1 MKASALKM
9 VRNTPAPVAT
19 SPDQSAPVEPVK
31 PVSEPVNTGISPA
44 NDPKIGVVY
53 GSAPDPASEAS
64 VRPDSVFS
72 DDNVDN
78 WTPKTLDL
86 ESANESIGPKYLEI
100 DGPAATAVV
109 SNMEEA
115 DFIEFWSVDV
125 YDAISGAFALF
136 RVDIS
141 EIETEDD
148 ELEQAR
154 KAAKNLY
161 RLAKRRPKVFGWML
175 SETTLEGADWMMCVG
190 FFGGKVAAL
199 VAGIKERRLEKKQK
213 ALEKARGEDTTTPF
227 LKPKNQSGPVI
238 EGEVVSG

>member
-1 MKASALKM
+1 MKTSALKM
-9 VRNTPAPVAT
+9 VRNTSIPVET
-19 SPDQSAPVEPVK
+19 SIDQSTPVEPVK
-31 PVSEPVNTGISPA
+31 PVSEPVDTGLAPA
-44 NDPKIGVVY
+44 NDPQMGVVY
-53 GSAPDPASEAS
+53 GSAPNPASEAS
-64 VRPDSVFS
+64 VRPDPVFS
-72 DDNVDN
+72 DDDTDD
-78 WTPKTLDL
+78 WEPKTLDL
-86 ESANESIGPKYLEI
+86 ESANESVGPKYLEV
-100 DGPAATAVV
+100 DGPAATLVV

-115 DFIEFWSVDV
+115 DFIEFWAVDV

-161 RLAKRRPKVFGWML
+161 RLAKRRPKLFGWML

-213 ALEKARGEDTTTPF
+213 AIEKARGEDTTTPF

-238 EGEVVSG
+238 EGEVSRG